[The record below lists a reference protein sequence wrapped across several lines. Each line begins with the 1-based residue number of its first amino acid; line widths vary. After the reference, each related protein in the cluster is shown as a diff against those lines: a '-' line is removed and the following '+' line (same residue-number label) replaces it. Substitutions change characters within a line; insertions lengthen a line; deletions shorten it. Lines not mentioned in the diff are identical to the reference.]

1 MCKAV
6 CSHRKEVARQQC
18 EATVR
23 GPVRARVRQPPCE
36 LALREMNSHFYG
48 VPHCVIATLARRRI
62 CSHFPRRSSLSP
74 LIGRSWVL
82 TDFDQLKICNIVGLT
97 YYKHRCVVVVNVG
110 ELDCVSRARQQ
121 CDRDKRPPHPVDD
134 RTTCHRPCQG
144 EPWSPRVVWV
154 PPCGVLAHRARIQ
167 LPSANLSRSPHV

>member
-1 MCKAV
+1 MTVLLHSCDLEEVHTNDSRAHGRFHKRKSLSCEINTVIGGVLTCYVNSNVRGGRHMGGGYVCKAV

-74 LIGRSWVL
+74 LIGRSRVL
-82 TDFDQLKICNIVGLT
+82 TDFDQTENMQ
-97 YYKHRCVVVVNVG
+97 HRG
-110 ELDCVSRARQQ
+110 TDLLQTPLRSRGQ
-121 CDRDKRPPHPVDD
+121 C
-134 RTTCHRPCQG
+134 
-144 EPWSPRVVWV
+144 W
-154 PPCGVLAHRARIQ
+154 
-167 LPSANLSRSPHV
+167 